1 MELEICHFDIQ
12 KQKEA
17 SIPQHT
23 TKVLHIIIQSKR
35 CFLKIFQIINSQ
47 ADMLTKFQD
56 MWDVSLESLWSMVV
70 EESETEHEFDF
81 GDTLENEFDFD
92 ENYTPSMLMQT
103 KFTRQPE
110 MATRETS
117 RFN

>member
-1 MELEICHFDIQ
+1 MFFEDFSNN
-12 KQKEA
+12 KQPSGHA
-17 SIPQHT
+17 D
-23 TKVLHIIIQSKR
+23 
-35 CFLKIFQIINSQ
+35 KISRHVRR
-47 ADMLTKFQD
+47 K
-56 MWDVSLESLWSMVV
+56 LESFISMIV